1 MHPDNKWSRTF
12 IMSAGREANFG
23 GGRAFK
29 RFFPKPILSSFVTTE
44 PNTTGCVAIPRTK
57 RYASAAVVTPSSA
70 TGVVTFYSGTTVLEI
85 EPLVNGQATL
95 TTILLPSGVQPLKAY
110 YLGNSNDGP
119 STSAI
124 LAQTVN
130 ALPGNGFQ
138 TELDSTVSTA
148 YNVAMGDFNGD
159 GKADL
164 IAFGQAWACC

>member
-1 MHPDNKWSRTF
+1 
-12 IMSAGREANFG
+12 
-23 GGRAFK
+23 
-29 RFFPKPILSSFVTTE
+29 
-44 PNTTGCVAIPRTK
+44 
-57 RYASAAVVTPSSA
+57 
-70 TGVVTFYSGTTVLEI
+70 
-85 EPLVNGQATL
+85 VNGQATL